1 MKVLDEINLSGL
13 RPKERTAVQQMLIEE
28 ADIFSVDD
36 SDIENITSASMNINF
51 SDNTH
56 QYNLTIIQC
65 LENLESRHLTA
76 FVTPWG
82 FYE

>member
-51 SDNTH
+51 SDNTSVQFNNH
-56 QYNLTIIQC
+56 SVPRKPREQTSYSICHSLG
-65 LENLESRHLTA
+65 LL
-76 FVTPWG
+76 
-82 FYE
+82 